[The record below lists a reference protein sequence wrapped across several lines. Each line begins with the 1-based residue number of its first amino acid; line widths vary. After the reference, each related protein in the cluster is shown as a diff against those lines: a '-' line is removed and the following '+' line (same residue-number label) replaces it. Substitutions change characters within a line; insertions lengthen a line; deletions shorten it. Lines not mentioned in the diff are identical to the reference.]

1 LHTRTNSAC
10 GEVEIC
16 PALEGDSV
24 LQIAGSE
31 GVKVDELFLVSGSS
45 IAVFES
51 DDHVTPSYIH
61 VLGLRVE

>member
-1 LHTRTNSAC
+1 M
-10 GEVEIC
+10 
-16 PALEGDSV
+16 